1 MSKGR
6 SKLGLMIGVM
16 GMVFS
21 LAVFATPINDYYKA
35 HKNDIGMEARAIPPK
50 MASLMLDDDEEE
62 AIDVLQ
68 SLTALKYL
76 NYNGDQS
83 RVEKYAKQATSAK
96 GNYSKLL
103 VDEDSRRKVSVYGIK
118 KRGKVRK
125 IIGIVETKSQFVLI
139 LGKGKLTDQQIQYL
153 PMLAKEL

>member
-1 MSKGR
+1 MNRGR
-6 SKLGLMIGVM
+6 NKLKLVLSLVGI
-16 GMVFS
+16 VFS
-21 LAVFATPINDYYKA
+21 IVVFATPINDYYKA

-76 NYNGDQS
+76 NYNGDQK
-83 RVEKYAKQATSAK
+83 RVKKYAKQAVSAK
-96 GNYSKLL
+96 GDYSKLL
-103 VDEDSRRKVSVYGIK
+103 VNEDGVRKVSVYGVE

-125 IIGIVETKSQFVLI
+125 IIGIVETKSQFILI
-139 LGKGKLTDQQIQYL
+139 LGKGKLSEKQIQYL

>member
-1 MSKGR
+1 MNSR
-6 SKLGLMIGVM
+6 RNKLGLVLSLVGI
-16 GMVFS
+16 VFS
-21 LAVFATPINDYYKA
+21 VVVFATPINDYYKA

-76 NYNGDQS
+76 NYNGDQK
-83 RVEKYAKQATSAK
+83 RVKRYAKQAVSAK
-96 GNYSKLL
+96 GSYSKLL
-103 VDEDSRRKVSVYGIK
+103 VDEDGSRKVSVYGVE

-125 IIGIVETKSQFVLI
+125 IIGIVETKSQFILI
-139 LGKGKLTDQQIQYL
+139 LGKGKLSEKQIQYL

>member
-1 MSKGR
+1 MEKGR
-6 SKLGLMIGVM
+6 SKLGILLATFGIM
-16 GMVFS
+16 FS
-21 LAVFATPINDYYKA
+21 AMVFATSINDYYKK
-35 HKNDIGMEARAIPPK
+35 HKNDIGMEAKAIPPK
-50 MASLMLDDDEEE
+50 MASLMLDDDYEE
-62 AIDVLQ
+62 AINVLQ

-76 NYNGDQS
+76 NYYGDQK
-83 RVEKYAKQATSAK
+83 RVQNYAKQATSAK

-103 VDEDSRRKVSVYGIK
+103 VDDDGKRKVSVFGIK

-139 LGKGKLTDQQIQYL
+139 LGKGKLSEQQIKYL